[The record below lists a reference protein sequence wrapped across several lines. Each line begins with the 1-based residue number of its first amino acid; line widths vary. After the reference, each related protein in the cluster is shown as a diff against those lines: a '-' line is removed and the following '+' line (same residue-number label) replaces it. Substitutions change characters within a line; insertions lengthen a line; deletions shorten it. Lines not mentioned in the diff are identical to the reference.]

1 MENNLIRLYPEVL
14 SKTVTIT
21 TTSKKLVLD
30 AATIELDVAANA
42 AGVAEIPLMEPGLV
56 IVFNAGTIGSGGT
69 IALTDQDGNVYAFNN
84 ASDSITLIGASG
96 SDDLNGARYQV
107 LANTSVGVS

>member
-21 TTSKKLVLD
+21 ATSAKLALD
-30 AATIELDVAANA
+30 AATIEMNVGADV

-56 IVFNAGTIGSGGT
+56 IVFNAGTIGAGGT
-69 IALTDQDGNVYAFNN
+69 IVLTDQDGTEYTFNN

-96 SDDLNGARYQV
+96 SDDVNGARYQV
-107 LANTSVGVS
+107 LSNSSVGVA